1 VISEEEDLHQRSVG
15 TGRRRCALAAR
26 GLTTAAALLAWGWAA
41 PASAWGPVAHQAVN
55 TKAIDTLPKGMKDF
69 YKNHRLE
76 MPSLS
81 LEATFPDEGPDRRF
95 AVDRLL
101 AFPFPELPHTEESLK
116 AKYPDAADGI
126 GRLPWLIHDA
136 YGRLVEAF
144 RSGDKAKILAESDT
158 LALLV
163 AEMKNP
169 LTLTDNYDGQK
180 TGQHG
185 LWVRF
190 TTRLPEAMQ
199 QKLKVDAEAARFLD
213 NPKDYVF
220 SMVNASYVW
229 VDNLLYEEELA
240 RRGKAGYTEIY
251 YEAFALRAGPILRA
265 RLGQAAADVGSY
277 WYTAWTA
284 AGRPELK

>member
-1 VISEEEDLHQRSVG
+1 MHQPRVETG
-15 TGRRRCALAAR
+15 TDKAAWARRLASALA
-26 GLTTAAALLAWGWAA
+26 LAVWAA
-41 PASAWGPVAHQAVN
+41 PAAAWGPVAHQAVN
-55 TKAIDTLPKGMKDF
+55 TEAIDTLPKGMKDF

-101 AFPFPELPHTEESLK
+101 PFPFPELARTEDALK
-116 AKYPDAADGI
+116 GRFGETADGV
-126 GRLPWLIHDA
+126 GRLPWLIHEA

-144 RSGDKAKILAESDT
+144 RSGDKAKILTESDA

-163 AEMKNP
+163 AEMQNP
-169 LTLTDNYDGQK
+169 LALSDNSDGQK

-199 QKLKVDAEAARFLD
+199 RRLKVDAEAARFLD

-220 SMVNASYVW
+220 SMMNASYVW
-229 VDNLLYEEELA
+229 LDNLLYEEELA
-240 RRGKAGYTEIY
+240 RRGKSGYTEIY
-251 YEAFALRAGPILRA
+251 YESFALRAGPILRA

-277 WYTAWTA
+277 WYTAWTS